1 MGYYLLVI
9 LLGICNEDLIYV
21 WIINGIVMIL
31 FLFVCFSCIFDE
43 NEFEFFISLE
53 LRFVFVVS
61 FSFDKF
67 EKSVFF
73 VRWRMFSID
82 IVLIDGGNKFKFVKN
97 KVKKKEKKK
106 KWLCFFFVI
115 YECKFVLFV
124 KLRIL

>member
-1 MGYYLLVI
+1 MYELLMV
-9 LLGICNEDLIYV
+9 LKWFY
-21 WIINGIVMIL
+21 
-31 FLFVCFSCIFDE
+31 FLFVCFSCILDE

-106 KWLCFFFVI
+106 KWFFFVI
-115 YECKFVLFV
+115 YKCKFVLFV